1 MVLPG
6 LQVNSQ
12 LVLLVLV
19 DVLIEL
25 VQLLLLPQPDLL
37 LALLLRGDAAAPPPG
52 AAEGAAGPGG
62 ILNKDLYSLII
73 SLSEMENKMEWN
85 IILFSIILS

>member
-1 MVLPG
+1 MLPG
-6 LQVNSQ
+6 LQVNTQ

-37 LALLLRGDAAAPPPG
+37 LGLLLRRDAAAPPPG
-52 AAEGAAGPGG
+52 AAEGAAGPGE
-62 ILNKDLYSLII
+62 ILNKHLYSLISCSEKWKIRWSEI
-73 SLSEMENKMEWN
+73 S
-85 IILFSIILS
+85 FYFQ